1 MYIWLEEKD
10 FQKQIKADILDRIV
24 QNDTSIILDAERA
37 AIVELQGML
46 RIKYDVAAIFSQAG
60 TQRNALVVMLL
71 VDILLYHVHSR
82 LNANQIPDIRKE
94 RYDNAI
100 ATLKDLG
107 AGKMDIGLPLIINA
121 EGETQS
127 PAGMSYQGE
136 LKRPN
141 RF

>member
-1 MYIWLEEKD
+1 MFIWLEEKD

-37 AIVELQGML
+37 SIVELQGML
-46 RIKYDVAAIFSQAG
+46 RIKYDVAAIFSQSG
-60 TQRNALVVMLL
+60 TNRNALVVMLL

-121 EGETQS
+121 DGETQS